1 MARPKRNVLSIVPPA
16 EAPRD
21 CLALKLDEFA
31 ISLADEMKGQNFDV
45 HEKTEALKALT
56 SYFAATRG
64 KCSGVPAPS
73 ENAFSRYRAKQAD
86 AP

>member
-21 CLALKLDEFA
+21 QLALKLDEFA
-31 ISLADEMKGQNFDV
+31 ISMADEMRGPGFDI

-64 KCSGVPAPS
+64 KGSGAPPPVD
-73 ENAFSRYRAKQAD
+73 NAFSRYRAEQGAE
-86 AP
+86 